1 MSTNRHA
8 QFLQIMD
15 RLGAEAKAKGDKSFA
30 EALSHCTLNVS
41 GGNPDC
47 PMARLLME
55 DYIQT
60 GQLPDGAAA
69 SSRPITAAVNSG
81 SNPAP
86 CREAIVDRLHELLKR
101 EAIWRK
107 DQRFLESLA
116 ACQGAIKEEEFC
128 PLHRL
133 LHSSQPSGK

>member
-1 MSTNRHA
+1 MSTDRHA

-30 EALSHCTLNVS
+30 EALSECTLHAS

-47 PMARLLME
+47 PMGRLLME
-55 DYIQT
+55 DYVRT
-60 GQLPDGAAA
+60 GQLPEGAAA
-69 SSRPITAAVNSG
+69 SSRPITPAVKSG
-81 SNPAP
+81 SNSALS
-86 CREAIVDRLHELLKR
+86 REAIVDRLHELLTR

-107 DQRFLESLA
+107 DQRFLDSLA
-116 ACQGAIKEEEFC
+116 ACQAAIREEEFC

-133 LHSSQPSGK
+133 LHSS